1 MGEALR
7 GSWLGSQEGTRR
19 LGIQPTIWG
28 TMVSYSDIASSK
40 DSDVLLPAYIT
51 PINLSPAV
59 YCRIGY
65 DVGGLG
71 TITSPPPADGGRCA
85 WGECGVW
92 RETHPRHT
100 GAWRLER
107 NNNGSELVDI
117 QHRLYSPTGHHPL
130 HRSESLAQPPPT
142 GPCSTVW
149 PPWSDLAFFLVETLG
164 VGIS

>member
-40 DSDVLLPAYIT
+40 DSDILLPAYIT

-65 DVGGLG
+65 GVGGLG
-71 TITSPPPADGGRCA
+71 QSLLHPRLTVDGAR
-85 WGECGVW
+85 GESAESGEKHTRDTEAPGDW
-92 RETHPRHT
+92 REIITARNSSIYNIDFTLPRDTTPCIDLSRWLKHPRR
-100 GAWRLER
+100 GPVPL
-107 NNNGSELVDI
+107 S
-117 QHRLYSPTGHHPL
+117 GHHGQTWL
-130 HRSESLAQPPPT
+130 
-142 GPCSTVW
+142 
-149 PPWSDLAFFLVETLG
+149 FFW
-164 VGIS
+164 

>member
-1 MGEALR
+1 MASVSTHPDIVSLFWGIISGRPGGRSFAWFLAREPR
-7 GSWLGSQEGTRR
+7 GNKASGHTANNLG
-19 LGIQPTIWG
+19 
-28 TMVSYSDIASSK
+28 
-40 DSDVLLPAYIT
+40 
-51 PINLSPAV
+51 NHV